1 MKMKI
6 TEAQLKQLIRES
18 LDEIMDEEDMDE
30 GFFGNLWG
38 GVKNA
43 AQSTGQGIAQRV
55 NKMAAD
61 YNAGAA
67 QNAQKDIEAQIQKSQ
82 EVIAKEQQ
90 KINNLRAKY
99 NQYVQK
105 SDQYMQKANANA
117 QNRGS
122 NTRYQ
127 GYGMQQ
133 DNQNQDF
140 FTKGDMNKAK
150 FSSRMA
156 GAQQAHNKMRRQQN
170 PQQMVAEDWW
180 DQGAPHGYGSNDHYG
195 SHGDEYFYNSGP
207 HRSAWDLNESKLDK
221 IIKESIKKHLKK

>member
-1 MKMKI
+1 MKI

-18 LDEIMDEEDMDE
+18 LSEVMDEEDMDE
-30 GFFGNLWG
+30 GFLGNLWG

-43 AQSTGQGIAQRV
+43 AQSTGQGIAQRA
-55 NKMAAD
+55 NKLAAD

-105 SDQYMQKANANA
+105 SDQYMQKANTNA

-133 DNQNQDF
+133 DTRNQDF
-140 FTKGDMNKAK
+140 FNQGDMNKAK

-156 GAQQAHNKMRRQQN
+156 GAQQAHRKMRNKQQ
-170 PQQMVAEDWW
+170 PQQMVAE
-180 DQGAPHGYGSNDHYG
+180 S
-195 SHGDEYFYNSGP
+195 
-207 HRSAWDLNESKLDK
+207 RLDR
-221 IIKESIKKHLKK
+221 IIRESIKKHIG